1 MAASTTQLSIFSVL
15 CDGGCHGLFW
25 FLLNSISFP
34 LVSFV
39 LLTSVCHTGEAD
51 SETAALGY
59 FITPCVG
66 TLVTLIS
73 YLLLPHLVSHS
84 LIQKN

>member
-1 MAASTTQLSIFSVL
+1 M
-15 CDGGCHGLFW
+15 FW
-25 FLLNSISFP
+25 FLLNSISIP

-39 LLTSVCHTGEAD
+39 LLTCVCHTGETD

-73 YLLLPHLVSHS
+73 YLVLPHLVSHS
-84 LIQKN
+84 VMQKN